1 MGPKLLTGLV
11 GQHQDAG
18 SALAGVT
25 GLFHDILDIALA
37 ETVDARARRSCGK
50 VIVPWMRR
58 PGRSSP
64 NSASDKVFAQDTGRL
79 FRVFAENSDRRQLV
93 LLAWCPIEKSY
104 RNFSTWGAMPRRENS
119 PSKCGNLSSAPPA
132 SSSPNSSRSAACSY
146 RSSSYPSGSMTW

>member
-50 VIVPWMRR
+50 VIIPWLRLL
-58 PGRSSP
+58 GQGSP
-64 NSASDKVFAQDTGRL
+64 NSTLDKVFARDTGH
-79 FRVFAENSDRRQLV
+79 
-93 LLAWCPIEKSY
+93 
-104 RNFSTWGAMPRRENS
+104 
-119 PSKCGNLSSAPPA
+119 
-132 SSSPNSSRSAACSY
+132 
-146 RSSSYPSGSMTW
+146 